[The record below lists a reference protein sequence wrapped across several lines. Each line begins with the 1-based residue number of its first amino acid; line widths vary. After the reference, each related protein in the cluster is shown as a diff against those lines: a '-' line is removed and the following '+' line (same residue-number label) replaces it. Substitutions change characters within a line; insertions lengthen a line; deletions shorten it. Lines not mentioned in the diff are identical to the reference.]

1 MFTTTTTVGA
11 PSTMRTFVVA
21 SSSSASSYSSSS
33 RAYSSTRLSATSTSS
48 REKMFKTTNNFSC
61 RSFSRGRYQQ
71 QKQNNNRRKNRLIV
85 TPIQS
90 EMGEGGE
97 KSPAE
102 SSTPY
107 DYEGALLFL
116 GLKPEAT
123 SEEIVKAKNDVLAQF
138 PDDEEKRQQV
148 DAAYDVLLLRSFTK
162 RTSGQ
167 GVDEKVKYADVLTPI
182 QEIKRNIPQGVKDAS
197 SALPGMPVF
206 EVGSKDILTQSGV
219 VFGALFLWVLAQGV
233 SNPPGFDNPP
243 GLQTAI
249 AVCAS
254 IFLMNK
260 RNVVLSRAVGIT
272 VAMLTIGCLV
282 GGGVEN
288 ILRVDIVPLGGL
300 SSPSAVVT
308 EFGILALFVAA
319 SSLY

>member
-1 MFTTTTTVGA
+1 M
-11 PSTMRTFVVA
+11 
-21 SSSSASSYSSSS
+21 
-33 RAYSSTRLSATSTSS
+33 
-48 REKMFKTTNNFSC
+48 
-61 RSFSRGRYQQ
+61 
-71 QKQNNNRRKNRLIV
+71 
-85 TPIQS
+85 
-90 EMGEGGE
+90 
-97 KSPAE
+97 
-102 SSTPY
+102 
-107 DYEGALLFL
+107 
-116 GLKPEAT
+116 
-123 SEEIVKAKNDVLAQF
+123 
-138 PDDEEKRQQV
+138 
-148 DAAYDVLLLRSFTK
+148 
-162 RTSGQ
+162 
-167 GVDEKVKYADVLTPI
+167 DEKVKYADVLTPI

-308 EFGILALFVAA
+308 EFCILALFVAA

>member
-1 MFTTTTTVGA
+1 M
-11 PSTMRTFVVA
+11 
-21 SSSSASSYSSSS
+21 
-33 RAYSSTRLSATSTSS
+33 
-48 REKMFKTTNNFSC
+48 
-61 RSFSRGRYQQ
+61 
-71 QKQNNNRRKNRLIV
+71 

-219 VFGALFLWVLAQGV
+219 VFCALFLWVLAQGV

-254 IFLMNK
+254 IYLMNK

-308 EFGILALFVAA
+308 EFCILALFVAA

>member
-1 MFTTTTTVGA
+1 MFTASAAAARKFVAASSSTLQQHHQRRRNATMNAASTSSSFSLQKATTTT
-11 PSTMRTFVVA
+11 
-21 SSSSASSYSSSS
+21 
-33 RAYSSTRLSATSTSS
+33 
-48 REKMFKTTNNFSC
+48 
-61 RSFSRGRYQQ
+61 RGRRTMTEDGIVFRYQHHRQ
-71 QKQNNNRRKNRLIV
+71 IIYKRKNRVVI
-85 TPIQS
+85 TRS
-90 EMGEGGE
+90 EMGEGGD
-97 KSPAE
+97 KSPAG

-148 DAAYDVLLLRSFTK
+148 DAAYDVLLLRSFSR

-167 GVDEKVKYADVLTPI
+167 VVDEKVKYADVLTPI

-219 VFGALFLWVLAQGV
+219 VFGALSLWVLAQGV

-272 VAMLTIGCLV
+272 VAMLTLGCLV

>member
-1 MFTTTTTVGA
+1 MFTA
-11 PSTMRTFVVA
+11 SAAAARTFVAA
-21 SSSSASSYSSSS
+21 SSSTLQQHYQRRRNASMN
-33 RAYSSTRLSATSTSS
+33 AASTSS
-48 REKMFKTTNNFSC
+48 
-61 RSFSRGRYQQ
+61 SFSLQKATTTRGRRTMTEAGIVFRYQHQ
-71 QKQNNNRRKNRLIV
+71 RQIYKRKNQVVITR
-85 TPIQS
+85 S
-90 EMGEGGE
+90 EMGEGGD
-97 KSPAE
+97 KSPAG

-148 DAAYDVLLLRSFTK
+148 DAAYDVLLLRSFSR

-167 GVDEKVKYADVLTPI
+167 VVDEKVKYADVLTPI

-219 VFGALFLWVLAQGV
+219 VFGALSLWVLAQGV

-272 VAMLTIGCLV
+272 VAMLTLGCLV

>member
-1 MFTTTTTVGA
+1 MFTAAAAPAASSLSTTT
-11 PSTMRTFVVA
+11 RIVA
-21 SSSSASSYSSSS
+21 SSPQQRRTRVNSTNAASTSSSS
-33 RAYSSTRLSATSTSS
+33 SFFQAGRV
-48 REKMFKTTNNFSC
+48 EQI
-61 RSFSRGRYQQ
+61 FSRRQHQQ
-71 QKQNNNRRKNRLIV
+71 TNNRRNSRMNIFM
-85 TPIQS
+85 TRS
-90 EMGEGGE
+90 EAGEGGD
-97 KSPAE
+97 KSPAG

-123 SEEIVKAKNDVLAQF
+123 SEEIVKAKNDFLAQF

-167 GVDEKVKYADVLTPI
+167 VVDEKVKYADVLTPI

-219 VFGALFLWVLAQGV
+219 VFGALSLWVLAQGI

-243 GLQTAI
+243 GLQTAL

-272 VAMLTIGCLV
+272 LGMLTIGCLV

-308 EFGILALFVAA
+308 EFGIIALFVAA

>member
-1 MFTTTTTVGA
+1 MFTASAAAARTFVAASSSTLQQHHQRRRNATMNAASTSSSFSLQKATTTT
-11 PSTMRTFVVA
+11 
-21 SSSSASSYSSSS
+21 
-33 RAYSSTRLSATSTSS
+33 
-48 REKMFKTTNNFSC
+48 
-61 RSFSRGRYQQ
+61 RGRRTMTEGGIVFRYQHHRQ
-71 QKQNNNRRKNRLIV
+71 IIYKRKNRVVI
-85 TPIQS
+85 TRS
-90 EMGEGGE
+90 EMGEGGD
-97 KSPAE
+97 KSPAG

-148 DAAYDVLLLRSFTK
+148 DAAYDVLLLRSFSR

-167 GVDEKVKYADVLTPI
+167 VVDEKVKYADVLTPI

-219 VFGALFLWVLAQGV
+219 VFGALSLWVLAQGV

-272 VAMLTIGCLV
+272 MAMLTLGCLV